1 MNDMTLPIDPTPA
14 WLSWVVPVLAIVGAL
29 GAALIWVGRVI
40 LLPGIKKELEA
51 MLADKFEEARRDVEA
66 RHLQNNLQFTQL
78 KKQLDASARDRALL
92 HEDLSEVKEDMAY
105 LRGKSSGTF
114 KRPPE

>member
-29 GAALIWVGRVI
+29 GAAL
-40 LLPGIKKELEA
+40 
-51 MLADKFEEARRDVEA
+51 M
-66 RHLQNNLQFTQL
+66 HLQNNLQFTQL